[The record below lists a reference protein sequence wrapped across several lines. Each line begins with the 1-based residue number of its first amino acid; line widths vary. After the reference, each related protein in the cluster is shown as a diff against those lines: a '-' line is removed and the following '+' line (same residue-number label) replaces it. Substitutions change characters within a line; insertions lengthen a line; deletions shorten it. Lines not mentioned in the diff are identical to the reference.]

1 MVGRWVRRGEPLKNV
16 LFYLVPCGQA
26 SVSTIQVMEVEG
38 HEHFIS
44 SMSFEIP
51 FVLFTISF
59 VLFIMSLVTT
69 AISSVFFSM
78 PSAVFASSPVVFSI
92 PSVVFATSPIFPA
105 MATLAFAESGSKMI
119 WRKVGNLMGGLLTFF
134 VLFSRRVNL
143 SYGHLD
149 LLPYQII

>member
-1 MVGRWVRRGEPLKNV
+1 
-16 LFYLVPCGQA
+16 
-26 SVSTIQVMEVEG
+26 MEVEE

-44 SMSFEIP
+44 SMSFK
-51 FVLFTISF
+51 ISF
-59 VLFIMSLVTT
+59 VLFAISFVFFIMSLVLTT
-69 AISSVFFSM
+69 ISSVFFSI

-92 PSVVFATSPIFPA
+92 PSAVFASSPVVFATSPIFPA
-105 MATLAFAESGSKMI
+105 MVTLAFAESGWKTI
-119 WRKVGNLMGGLLTFF
+119 RRKVGNLMGGLLTFF